1 MDKQIKANPVTLR
14 PDNISGKSNYLWL
27 LDAGHGGMKAGKYTT
42 APAKMF
48 KFPDGLTVY
57 EGVTN
62 RATAN
67 LLALFLKD
75 AGIDYAFI
83 HDEEEDTTLDQR
95 VVRADNW
102 YRKDKRAVFVS
113 IHSNSGGG
121 SGFEIFTSKGQTKS
135 DKIANIFCEVYQKVY
150 YDIKFR
156 MDQTDGDADK
166 EADFYVLRKTDCPAI
181 LLENFFFD
189 NRAEAEMLLSQEG
202 QHELAST
209 ILEAIQMCEKL
220 KPI

>member
-1 MDKQIKANPVTLR
+1 MDNQLKDR
-14 PDNISGKSNYLWL
+14 PENIQGKSNYLWL
-27 LDAGHGGMKAGKYTT
+27 IDAGHGGMDKGKYTT

-48 KFPDGLTVY
+48 TFPDGLTIY

-62 RATAN
+62 RHTAN
-67 LLALFLKD
+67 AVAYKLLNL
-75 AGIDYAFI
+75 GIDYAFI
-83 HDEEEDTTLDQR
+83 HDEVEDTSLYLR
-95 VVRADNW
+95 SARADNW
-102 YRKDKRAVFVS
+102 YAKDKRAVFVS

-135 DKIANIFCEVYQKVY
+135 DKIANIFCETYQKVY

-156 MDQTDGDADK
+156 MDQADGDADK

-189 NRAEAEMLLSQEG
+189 NRAEAEMLLSDEG
-202 QHELAST
+202 INELADT
-209 ILEAIQMCEKL
+209 IVQAIVNCEKL